1 MRRSFVVLAAALG
14 GMALGAGLVR
24 VQERPVGANAP
35 AETSCQAEVG
45 DVAAGRTL
53 ARGEIAPRT
62 DALSAE
68 SFVDRS
74 APTGVPPAV
83 GGSIHAPG
91 LRTSPRQNRQQRA
104 TSAQLDAMV
113 ARLRDG
119 DGALSE
125 ADEEVVADQGG
136 DPTATAGEIQV
147 SRARAVLQ
155 GMREGF
161 TAAMAPTSDPD
172 AVDGGTNDDGR
183 TTR

>member
-1 MRRSFVVLAAALG
+1 MRRSFVVLAAAAG
-14 GMALGAGLVR
+14 GMVVGAGLVR
-24 VQERPVGANAP
+24 VQERPVGASAST
-35 AETSCQAEVG
+35 ATSCPADAG
-45 DVAAGRTL
+45 DVVAGRTL
-53 ARGEIAPRT
+53 ATRELAPRL

-74 APTGVPPAV
+74 APPGVPPAV
-83 GGSIHAPG
+83 GSSIHAPG

-113 ARLRDG
+113 AHLRDD

-125 ADEEVVADQGG
+125 AGEEAVADQEG
-136 DPTATAGEIQV
+136 DPASTAGEIQV
-147 SRARAVLQ
+147 NHARAVLQ

-161 TAAMAPTSDPD
+161 TAATAPASDHG
-172 AVDGGTNDDGR
+172 AARSGTNDDGR